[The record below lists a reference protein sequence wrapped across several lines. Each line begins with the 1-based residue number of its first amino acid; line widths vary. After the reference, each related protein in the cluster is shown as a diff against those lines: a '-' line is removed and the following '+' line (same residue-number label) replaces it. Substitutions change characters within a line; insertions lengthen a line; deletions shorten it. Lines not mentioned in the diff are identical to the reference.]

1 MAHYALWLDHQ
12 YAYIYKFTANGVE
25 EKTLKAEK
33 IAERAL
39 LTEPLEAIQS
49 APIEP
54 RPSSAKKFLRVTDLI
69 SRLSISRPTIYSRL
83 DCSGLLIPDTNL
95 GENDRH
101 REVSD
106 DKATS
111 YVFH

>member
-1 MAHYALWLDHQ
+1 VEDDALTKHFLETTIRNFGENPIR
-12 YAYIYKFTANGVE
+12 IYDGKGVE
-25 EKTLKAEK
+25 GH
-33 IAERAL
+33 
-39 LTEPLEAIQS
+39 PLEALKS
-49 APIEP
+49 LMDG
-54 RPSSAKKFLRVTDLI
+54 KDWDKFLNLLEAI
-69 SRLSISRPTIYSRL
+69 KP
-83 DCSGLLIPDTNL
+83 CSGLLIPDTNL

>member
-1 MAHYALWLDHQ
+1 MAIEQLPDGRWRVD
-12 YAYIYKFTANGVE
+12 VE
-25 EKTLKAEK
+25 PVKGKRFRKTLKTKAE
-33 IAERAL
+33 AMRF
-39 LTEPLEAIQS
+39 EATCRTKSIDTPEWS
-49 APIEP
+49 P
-54 RPSSAKKFLRVTDLI
+54 RLKDR
-69 SRLSISRPTIYSRL
+69 
-83 DCSGLLIPDTNL
+83 CSGLLIPDTNL